1 MTKILASTRTYLIWT
16 IKDRAT
22 AKELRCDP
30 LPVGEAAMRSLTFTL
45 PAGDYVMTL
54 VINGQA
60 PLTLGNV
67 IIKECL

>member
-1 MTKILASTRTYLIWT
+1 MRSSAGR
-16 IKDRAT
+16 RVA
-22 AKELRCDP
+22 
-30 LPVGEAAMRSLTFTL
+30 VRSLTFTL